1 MDSNAKKR
9 DLIDELFIRYKQS
22 YELTLETEETI
33 GPNAYLFILEKL
45 TSNLKADIKGLGS
58 EMKYYNRYCNIERKH
73 DVKLRKLNF
82 KYISDEEYVALTKKA
97 RFRYKVRKY
106 KFEAENRRFE
116 RLTYKFMLYLP
127 DEFFYTQEEEID
139 VVSEEETDTQNPV
152 QDNVLVDTALLAPD
166 TVSTVSEENEDIEET
181 SSEDEKAEKEEEEKE
196 DEQLRIKLEDFF
208 DNQ

>member
-9 DLIDELFIRYKQS
+9 DLLDALFIRYKES
-22 YELTLETEETI
+22 FELTMETVDKL
-33 GPNAYLFILEKL
+33 GPVAYQFVLDKF
-45 TSNLKADIKGLGS
+45 TANLKSDIKDLGS

-73 DVKLRKLNF
+73 EVKLKKLNF
-82 KYISDEEYVALTKKA
+82 KYISNEEYVALTKKG

-116 RLTYKFMLYLP
+116 RLTYKFMLHLP
-127 DEFFYTQEEEID
+127 DEFFYKQEEEFD
-139 VVSEEETDTQNPV
+139 VVSEEETDTQEPV
-152 QDNVLVDTALLAPD
+152 HDDVAVDISLLAPD
-166 TVSTVSEENEDIEET
+166 TVETVSEENEDIEET
-181 SSEDEKAEKEEEEKE
+181 SLEDEKAEKEEEEKE